1 MPLLSEDSV
10 LNYFGKY
17 EKLQSRDSFLFTE
30 PTLPFLASFVE
41 NGNKERREDER
52 DNFVYFASPG
62 PKSHSVSDCV
72 AGWPRAM
79 FSPVK

>member
-10 LNYFGKY
+10 LYYFGKY

-41 NGNKERREDER
+41 NGNKEEKMREIILCILLHLVR
-52 DNFVYFASPG
+52 SPIVCLTAWLAG
-62 PKSHSVSDCV
+62 PELC
-72 AGWPRAM
+72 
-79 FSPVK
+79 SPL

>member
-1 MPLLSEDSV
+1 M

-30 PTLPFLASFVE
+30 PTLPLLPLLKT
-41 NGNKERREDER
+41 GTRREDER

-79 FSPVK
+79 FSPTK

>member
-1 MPLLSEDSV
+1 M

-17 EKLQSRDSFLFTE
+17 EKLQSRDSFLH
-30 PTLPFLASFVE
+30 
-41 NGNKERREDER
+41 NGNKEEKMRKR

-79 FSPVK
+79 FSPAK